1 MKATLLFSLLF
12 FSVLS
17 YGQTKVRIDS
27 TGNYTAVRDTLPDRK
42 TGRYFVLKSGESLPV
57 YITKTGKLYVWRV
70 SKKTGNRYKQWLI
83 ESK

>member
-27 TGNYTAVRDTLPDRK
+27 TGNYTAVKDTLPDRK
-42 TGRYFVLKSGESLPV
+42 TGKYFVLKSGESLPV
-57 YITKTGKLYVWRV
+57 YINKENKLYVWRV
-70 SKKTGNRYKQWLI
+70 SKKTGKRYKQWLI